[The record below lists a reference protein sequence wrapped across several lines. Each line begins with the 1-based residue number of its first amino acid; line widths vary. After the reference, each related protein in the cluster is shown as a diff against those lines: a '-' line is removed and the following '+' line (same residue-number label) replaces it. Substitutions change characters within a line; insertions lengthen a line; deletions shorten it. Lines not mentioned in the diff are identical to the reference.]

1 MNIGS
6 FSKEEELDQLIDS
19 ELGSNK
25 EFILAFL
32 AEDSQSSKVARESLA
47 EALSTHPDSRAF
59 TVDVRSVRNVAA
71 RYQVTAAPT
80 VVRVNGCQ
88 ILDRL
93 VGPQTPA
100 AYATLMKPAVPM
112 KSATNAAP
120 KQPPVKVYVTNACPW
135 CRKLEAYLDR
145 YRVKYTKVNVETDPA
160 AAHEMTSKSG
170 QRGVPQSDIG
180 GTMVVGFDLARIS
193 GLLQLPD

>member
-1 MNIGS
+1 
-6 FSKEEELDQLIDS
+6 
-19 ELGSNK
+19 
-25 EFILAFL
+25 
-32 AEDSQSSKVARESLA
+32 
-47 EALSTHPDSRAF
+47 
-59 TVDVRSVRNVAA
+59 
-71 RYQVTAAPT
+71 
-80 VVRVNGCQ
+80 
-88 ILDRL
+88 
-93 VGPQTPA
+93 
-100 AYATLMKPAVPM
+100 MKPAVPM

>member
-1 MNIGS
+1 MSIGA
-6 FSKEEELDQLIDS
+6 FATENELDQLIDS

-32 AEDSQSSKVARESLA
+32 AEDSQSSKVARESLV

-80 VVRVNGCQ
+80 VVRVNGCR
-88 ILDRL
+88 ILERL

-100 AYATLMKPAVPM
+100 AYAALMKPAVPV
-112 KSATNAAP
+112 KAATNAGS
-120 KQPPVKVYVTNACPW
+120 KQPPVKVYVTNGCPW
-135 CRKLEAYLDR
+135 CRKLENYLDR
-145 YRVKYTKVNVETDPA
+145 YRVTYTKVNVETDPA
-160 AAHEMTSKSG
+160 SAHEMTKKSG

-180 GTMVVGFDLARIS
+180 GTMVVGFDVARIS
-193 GLLQLPD
+193 KLLQLPA